1 MSHPKHL
8 IGSAR
13 EECKGCGCYGECE
26 AECERIPE
34 WFKYS
39 EDDWESVLNKDG
51 LCPCCV
57 HDRNGDESPRKPE
70 N

>member
-13 EECKGCGCYGECE
+13 QECKGCGCYGECE

-34 WFKYS
+34 WFNYS
-39 EDDWESVLNKDG
+39 DDDWTSELNKEG
-51 LCPCCV
+51 LCPCCL
-57 HDRNGDESPRKPE
+57 HDRNGDESPSKPE
-70 N
+70 M